1 MSGGRPLRFDPTQ
14 ANGLQRLVAAWAR
27 LCAERRGLALLL
39 LLLLSLGLGL
49 PAGWQVIQNG
59 APVDFTPQ
67 AMFIDKG
74 PEVAQL
80 REAELHF
87 GREDNDLVLI
97 VRGAVATAEGAAYVA
112 ALHGALEGSPLVE
125 RVDSPHNAGLLTQ
138 VDGALTELRPGA
150 DSPGAVGLRALAEAP
165 ATRRLLVSEDLDTVA
180 VRARI
185 QRERRA
191 VAELSPAVAS
201 LVAAAEAVPR
211 PAGVE
216 LLLTGVPFVRTDVV
230 ARMNADQL
238 RFFPLVAII
247 FAGTIVLLFRR
258 VRLGLAPLL
267 AVVVAD
273 LWAMAALVLA
283 GTTFNLLSVLVPTL
297 VIVIGAA
304 DGIHITTAYRELRV
318 AGLDRAAA
326 LERTL
331 PDMLLACWLTTFTT
345 AAGFASLLVADTQV
359 IRAFGFQ
366 SSIAMLI
373 TFLGV
378 IFVLPALL
386 AWVPEHRVVAPA
398 RASDGRVFAAI
409 DRLTA
414 TRPGAV
420 LLACVALSLG
430 AAALGSQ
437 VQSNSRLL
445 EMYPPGTETHRA
457 VTTSQDELA
466 GVIPMFFYMEG
477 PPGALITPE
486 ALDRQRALEAALR
499 AEPAV
504 RWTSSPAGALDEL
517 HRALTGEGGGPQS
530 REAAAQELLLAEMSG
545 AAPLRGLLDE
555 EQARGRVLAL
565 VRDDGGR
572 SMLEA
577 RDRLVARAAEVMAG
591 APEQA
596 VLTGDGLLAAIGVNG
611 LIHDLLWGVVL
622 VFGVVAATL
631 VLVSRDLKMALLA
644 CIPNTLPLLFTL
656 ATLRLIGADLQTSNI
671 VSFTVAVGLAV
682 DDTIHFLVRYRS
694 ERAQGHGADEA
705 IRRTILG
712 AGDAIVFTSVLL
724 VAGFGVLTLSELTST
739 KHFGLLS
746 SVTMVAAL
754 AGDLLMLPALL
765 HLMERG
771 RARAQRAP
779 APGR

>member
-1 MSGGRPLRFDPTQ
+1 MSAPPSEALRFDPTR
-14 ANGLQRLVAAWAR
+14 ANALQRLIARWAR
-27 LCAERRGLALLL
+27 LCAERRGLALVLL
-39 LLLLSLGLGL
+39 LLVSVAVGA
-49 PAGWQVIQNG
+49 PAGLRLVRGG

-67 AMFIDKG
+67 AMFIDTG

-80 REAELHF
+80 RLAEQHF

-97 VRGAVATAEGAAYVA
+97 VRGAVASAEGAAYVA
-112 ALHGALEGSPLVE
+112 ALHTALEGSPLVE
-125 RVDSPHNAGLLTQ
+125 RVDSPHNAAVLTQ
-138 VDGALTELRPGA
+138 VDGALTQAHPGA
-150 DSPGAVGLRALAEAP
+150 DTPGAEGLRALANDP

-180 VRARI
+180 VRARVL
-185 QRERRA
+185 RERRA
-191 VAELSPAVAS
+191 VAELSPAVS
-201 LVAAAEAVPR
+201 TLVAAAEAVPR

-216 LLLTGVPFVRTDVV
+216 LLVTGVPFVRTDVV
-230 ARMNADQL
+230 ARMNADQM
-238 RFFPLVAII
+238 RFFPLVAVI
-247 FAGTIVLLFRR
+247 FAGTIAVLFRR
-258 VRLGLAPLL
+258 VRLGLAPLI

-273 LWAMAALVLA
+273 LWAMSALVLA

-304 DGIHITTAYRELRV
+304 DGIHITAAYRELRA

-326 LERTL
+326 LERAL

-366 SSIAMLI
+366 ASVAMLI

-386 AWVPEHRVVAPA
+386 AWVPEGRVIAPA
-398 RASDGRVFAAI
+398 RASDGRIFAAI
-409 DRLTA
+409 DRLTS

-420 LLACVALSLG
+420 LLVCTALSLG
-430 AAALGSQ
+430 AAALGSG
-437 VQSNSRLL
+437 VESNSRLL
-445 EMYPPGTETHRA
+445 EMYPPGTATHRA

-466 GVIPMFFYMEG
+466 GVIPMFFYIEG

-486 ALDRQRALEAALR
+486 SLARQRALEAALR

-504 RWTSSPAGALDEL
+504 RWTSSPAGALDGL
-517 HRALTGEGGGPQS
+517 HRALTGEEGGPPS
-530 REAAAQELLLAEMSG
+530 REAAAQELLLADMSG

-572 SMLEA
+572 AMLAA
-577 RDRLVARAAEVMAG
+577 RDRLTATAREVMAG

-596 VLTGDGLLAAIGVNG
+596 VLTGDGLLAAIGVHG
-611 LIHDLLWGVVL
+611 LIHDLLWGIVL
-622 VFGVVAATL
+622 VFGVVAGTL

-644 CIPNTLPLLFTL
+644 CIPNILPLLFTL
-656 ATLRLIGADLQTSNI
+656 ATLRIIGADLQTSNI

-682 DDTIHFLVRYRS
+682 DDTIHFLVRYRA

-765 HLMERG
+765 HLMERRRG
-771 RARAQRAP
+771 RAAP
-779 APGR
+779 SPAR